1 MDQQHPSKNLIELK
15 INADPFYLCIA
26 RKAVQRTAEL
36 VGMNEQDTDSLIL
49 AVDEALTNV
58 IQHGYGGACE
68 QQIIIKLRQITS
80 DQKEP
85 TGLEVIIRDF
95 GQQVDPKTINGRD
108 LDNIRPGGL
117 GIHIIRSVM
126 DQVEYIPQPQG
137 GMQLRMIKYI

>member
-1 MDQQHPSKNLIELK
+1 M
-15 INADPFYLCIA
+15 
-26 RKAVQRTAEL
+26 AES
-36 VGMNEQDTDSLIL
+36 VGMNEQDSDSLIL

-95 GQQVDPKTINGRD
+95 GQQVDPKAINGRD

-117 GIHIIRSVM
+117 GTHIIRSVM
-126 DQVEYIPQPQG
+126 DKVEYTPQPQG
-137 GMQLRMIKYI
+137 GMQLHMIKYV

>member
-15 INADPFYLCIA
+15 INADPFYLCIV
-26 RKAVQRTAEL
+26 RKAVQRMAEL
-36 VGMNEQDTDSLIL
+36 VGMNEQDSDSLIL

-58 IQHGYGGACE
+58 IQHGYGGACD
-68 QQIIIKLRQITS
+68 QQIIIKLRQITPG
-80 DQKEP
+80 QKEP

-117 GIHIIRSVM
+117 GTHIIRSVM
-126 DQVEYIPQPQG
+126 DKVEYTPQPQG
-137 GMQLRMIKYI
+137 GMQLHMIKYV

>member
-15 INADPFYLCIA
+15 INADPFYLCIV
-26 RKAVQRTAEL
+26 RKAVQRMAEL
-36 VGMNEQDTDSLIL
+36 VGMNEQDSDSLIL

-80 DQKEP
+80 DKKEP
-85 TGLEVIIRDF
+85 TGLEIIIRDF

-126 DQVEYIPQPQG
+126 DKVEYTPQPQG
-137 GMQLRMIKYI
+137 GMQLRMIKYV

>member
-1 MDQQHPSKNLIELK
+1 MQHPSKNQIELR

-26 RKAVQRTAEL
+26 RKAVQRMAEL
-36 VGMNEQDTDSLIL
+36 VGMNEQNSDSLIL

-68 QQIIIKLRQITS
+68 QRIIIKLRQIAS
-80 DQKEP
+80 DRKEP

-95 GQQVDPKTINGRD
+95 GQQVDPKTISGRD
-108 LDNIRPGGL
+108 LDDIRPGGL

-126 DQVEYIPQPQG
+126 DKVEYTPQPQG
-137 GMQLRMIKYI
+137 GMQLRMVKYV